1 VAFYQSDSINTT
13 TNAYVETRFRT
24 NTLTMVLPEVSF
36 GIDDQVKFIAV
47 GVSATQA
54 GFLSASFTLLAG
66 TVPVMT
72 SSFHTYQLR
81 KFGADSIQ
89 LWIAGLVT
97 RAGRIR
103 RYRRICPSRHMGSIS
118 DGEAPA

>member
-54 GFLSASFTLLAG
+54 GFLSASFTPSG
-66 TVPVMT
+66 GHCPRDD
-72 SSFHTYQLR
+72 QLVSHLP
-81 KFGADSIQ
+81 APE
-89 LWIAGLVT
+89 V
-97 RAGRIR
+97 R
-103 RYRRICPSRHMGSIS
+103 RR
-118 DGEAPA
+118 